1 MTSDPTWA
9 ERRIS
14 FEASSFEAASFEA
27 SSFEASS
34 VEAASFEAASRPA
47 PPRPTPPRPVPP
59 RPASPRPTPPHLASP
74 RPASP
79 RPTMPRQSGSF
90 RTGSEEHSDPVRDLL
105 GSVLGARGQ
114 EPGTSG
120 PGPGAR
126 PRRPQPLNLRSLP
139 GCLARGISRNIFLY
153 PLVLNP

>member
-1 MTSDPTWA
+1 MNIGKLVLRKPDDRAPADSSTLPKALDHTRQRLHHGSGPGAPSWA
-9 ERRIS
+9 R
-14 FEASSFEAASFEA
+14 
-27 SSFEASS
+27 
-34 VEAASFEAASRPA
+34 
-47 PPRPTPPRPVPP
+47 
-59 RPASPRPTPPHLASP
+59 
-74 RPASP
+74 
-79 RPTMPRQSGSF
+79 SGSF

-105 GSVLGARGQ
+105 GSVLGGRGQ

-153 PLVLNP
+153 PLVLTP